1 MLFPFS
7 SFFPLLLYYPTPAV
21 VQKPRRLLYHCGRT
35 FNDCSVS
42 SVGTQVRRCQCVDIA
57 KLSKSLKV
65 FPSPPIRRL
74 IIKSQREHLHY
85 KDKSL
90 KLNLTATYVSTLK
103 KRTLN
108 FSAVIL
114 EKHRKHIFHIHYT
127 DSNRHSS
134 SILHS
139 NT

>member
-1 MLFPFS
+1 MKSVLKFEIWA
-7 SFFPLLLYYPTPAV
+7 TV
-21 VQKPRRLLYHCGRT
+21 LYHCGST

-42 SVGTQVRRCQCVDIA
+42 SVGTQVRRCQFVDRA

-65 FPSPPIRRL
+65 FPSPPIRML

-85 KDKSL
+85 KENSL